1 MHKVV
6 YKRQLSHDMFWMEL
20 EAPYVAAKA
29 RPGQF
34 IIFRV
39 DEYGERVP
47 LTMAGSNKEKGTVT
61 IIFQAVG
68 RSTSLLSQVEEGE
81 SIADIT
87 GPLGRP
93 TEMEGLKRVCVV
105 GGGTGN
111 ALAYPVAKGLH
122 EAGVIVD
129 MVSGFKTE
137 ELIVLEDE
145 FKAAVDNFYLM
156 TDDGTKG
163 EKGFTTDKLKALID
177 SGVQYDEVIT
187 VGPPVMM
194 KFVCKVTEPYGIKTI
209 ASLTAL
215 MIDGTGMCGG
225 CRVSVG
231 GETKYACVDGPEF
244 DGQLVDWDT
253 LIARNAY
260 YMAEEQEERDHVCR
274 LTGGVRHYE

>member
-81 SIADIT
+81 FIADIT

-122 EAGVIVD
+122 DAGVIVD

>member
-47 LTMAGSNKEKGTVT
+47 LTMAGSDKEKGTIT

-68 RSTSLLSQVEEGE
+68 RSTSLLSQVEKGE

-122 EAGVIVD
+122 DAGVVVD

-145 FKAAVDNFYLM
+145 FEAAVDNFYLM

-194 KFVCKVTEPYGIKTI
+194 KFVCKVTEPYGIKTV

-260 YMAEEQEERDHVCR
+260 YMPEEKEEREHVCR

>member
-47 LTMAGSNKEKGTVT
+47 LTMAGSDKEKGTIT

-81 SIADIT
+81 FIADIT

-122 EAGVIVD
+122 DAGVVVD

-145 FKAAVDNFYLM
+145 FEAAVDNFYLM

-194 KFVCKVTEPYGIKTI
+194 KFVCKVTEPYGIKTV

-260 YMAEEQEERDHVCR
+260 YMPEEKEEREHVCR

>member
-93 TEMEGLKRVCVV
+93 TEMKGLKRVCVV

-122 EAGVIVD
+122 DAGVIVD

>member
-1 MHKVV
+1 MHKIVL
-6 YKRQLSHDMFWMEL
+6 KKQLSHDMFWIEF

-29 RPGQF
+29 KPGQF

-39 DEYGERVP
+39 DEFGERVP

-61 IIFQAVG
+61 LIFQAVG
-68 RSTSLLSQVEEGE
+68 RSTQLLSQLEEGDYI
-81 SIADIT
+81 SDVT
-87 GPLGRP
+87 GPLGKA
-93 TEMEGLKRVCVV
+93 TEMEGLKKVCVV

-111 ALAYPVAKGLH
+111 ALAYPVAKGMH
-122 EAGVIVD
+122 DAGIQVD
-129 MVSGFKTE
+129 MVSGYKTK

-145 FKAAVDNFYLM
+145 FKEAVDNFYLV
-156 TDDGTKG
+156 TDDGSYG
-163 EKGFTTDKLKALID
+163 EKGFTTDKLKELIEA
-177 SGVQYDEVIT
+177 GNEYDEVIT

-225 CRVSVG
+225 CRVQIN
-231 GETKYACVDGPEF
+231 GEKKYVCVDGPEF
-244 DGQLVDWDT
+244 DGQLVDWDV

-260 YMAEEQEERDHVCR
+260 YTEEEQAQRDHVCR
-274 LTGGVRHYE
+274 ITGGVRHYE

>member
-231 GETKYACVDGPEF
+231 GETKYACVEGPEF

>member
-1 MHKVV
+1 MHKVA

-122 EAGVIVD
+122 DAGVIVD

>member
-39 DEYGERVP
+39 DEYRERVP

-122 EAGVIVD
+122 DAGVIVD

>member
-47 LTMAGSNKEKGTVT
+47 LTMAGSDKEKGTIT

-122 EAGVIVD
+122 DAGVIVD

-260 YMAEEQEERDHVCR
+260 YTAEEQEERDHVCR

>member
-47 LTMAGSNKEKGTVT
+47 LTMAGSNKEKGTIT

-81 SIADIT
+81 FIADIT

-122 EAGVIVD
+122 DAGVIVD

>member
-225 CRVSVG
+225 CRVSVV

>member
-1 MHKVV
+1 MHKIVL
-6 YKRQLSHDMFWMEL
+6 KKQLSHDMFWLEF

-29 RPGQF
+29 KPGQF

-39 DEYGERVP
+39 DEFGERVP
-47 LTMAGSNKEKGTVT
+47 LTMAGSNKETGTVT

-68 RSTSLLSQVEEGE
+68 RSTQLLSQLEVGDC
-81 SIADIT
+81 IMDVI
-87 GPLGRP
+87 GPLGKA
-93 TEMEGLKRVCVV
+93 TEMEGLKKVCVV

-122 EAGVIVD
+122 DAGVEVD
-129 MVSGFKTE
+129 MVAGFKTK

-145 FKAAVDNFYLM
+145 FKAGVDNFYLM
-156 TDDGTKG
+156 TDDGSYG
-163 EKGFTTDKLKALID
+163 EKGFTTDKLKALIEE
-177 SGVQYDEVIT
+177 GNKYDEVIT
-187 VGPPVMM
+187 VGPPIMM
-194 KFVCKVTEPYGIKTI
+194 KFVNAVTAPYGIKTV
-209 ASLTAL
+209 ASLTAI

-244 DGQLVDWDT
+244 DAAQVDWDV

-260 YMAEEQEERDHVCR
+260 YAEEEQAERDHVCR
-274 LTGGVRHYE
+274 ITGGVRHYE

>member
-47 LTMAGSNKEKGTVT
+47 LTMAGSNKEKGTIT

-122 EAGVIVD
+122 DAGVVVD

-145 FKAAVDNFYLM
+145 FEAAVDNFYLM

-194 KFVCKVTEPYGIKTI
+194 KFVCKVTEPYGIKTV

-260 YMAEEQEERDHVCR
+260 YMPEEKEEREHVCR

>member
-122 EAGVIVD
+122 DAGVVVD

>member
-122 EAGVIVD
+122 DAGVIVD

-225 CRVSVG
+225 CRVFVG